1 MMYDTVKERRAY
13 YASVGSV
20 TRDIIMST
28 YRIGPIRPPSEAQSL
43 LLQITQ
49 GCTWNKCK
57 FCNLYRG
64 TQFKTFSADSIKR
77 DIDTMAEYAEKVMSH
92 RIGGAWDFEG
102 LNADLSRLPEDE
114 ANCYYSVANW
124 LLNGGETVFL
134 QDGNSLVLRDG
145 RLSEVLKYLRETFPS
160 IKRVTSYGRAENLA
174 KITAE
179 EYAELKEAG
188 LDRIHSGFETGS
200 DAVLQL
206 VNKGVT
212 AAEEII
218 AGQNIKAGG
227 LELSVY
233 FMPGL
238 GGKRLSEDNAKGMAN
253 VVSQVNPDFVRIR
266 TAAVKP
272 ETDLYEDFLS
282 GNLVLCSED
291 EKVLELRTLIEETK
305 GVTTRLVSDHMI
317 NLLQDLEGSLDYEKP
332 EMLAHIDKYLALP
345 EVEKKRFQLA
355 RRLRYVNWL
364 SDMPK
369 LQAGTISQFDEVIK
383 SIPDQADWDIKMN
396 EIIGRYI

>member
-1 MMYDTVKERRAY
+1 MN
-13 YASVGSV
+13 
-20 TRDIIMST
+20 T

-64 TQFKTFSADSIKR
+64 TQFKAFSADSIKQ
-77 DIDTMAEYAEKVMSH
+77 DIDTMAEYAEMVNRH
-92 RIGGAWDFEG
+92 RKDSRWDIQG
-102 LNADLSRLPEDE
+102 LNEELGTLEPEE
-114 ANCYYSVANW
+114 QNCYYSVANW
-124 LLNGGETVFL
+124 LIGGGETVFL

-145 RLSEVLKYLRETFPS
+145 RLSEVLRYLKQTFPRV
-160 IKRVTSYGRAENLA
+160 KRITSYGRAENLA

-212 AAEEII
+212 AREEII

-238 GGKRLSEDNAKGMAN
+238 GGKRLSEDNALGMAN

-266 TAAVKP
+266 TAAVKAQ
-272 ETDLYEDFLS
+272 TDLYEDYLS
-282 GNLVLCSED
+282 GNLVLCSEE
-291 EKVLELRTLIEETK
+291 EKLQELRTLITETK
-305 GVTTRLVSDHMI
+305 GVTTRLISDHMI
-317 NLLQDLEGSLDYEKP
+317 NLLQDLEGSLKDDKDF
-332 EMLAHIDKYLALP
+332 LIRKIDSFLALP
-345 EVEKKRFQLA
+345 EYDRKEFQLA
-355 RRLRYVNWL
+355 RRLRYVNYL
-364 SDMPK
+364 RDMPH
-369 LQAGTISQFDEVIK
+369 LQSSAKERFAQIISTIT
-383 SIPDQADWDIKMN
+383 DQSDWDRKMN
-396 EIIGRYI
+396 EIISNYI

>member
-1 MMYDTVKERRAY
+1 MN
-13 YASVGSV
+13 
-20 TRDIIMST
+20 T
-28 YRIGPIRPPSEAQSL
+28 YRIGPIRPPSESQSL

-64 TQFKTFSADSIKR
+64 TQFRAFSADSIKK
-77 DIDTMAEYAEKVMSH
+77 DIDTMAAYAEMVNCH
-92 RIGGAWDFEG
+92 RKDGRWDIQS
-102 LNADLSRLPEDE
+102 LNEEMGMLEPEE
-114 ANCYYSVANW
+114 QNCYYSVANW
-124 LLNGGETVFL
+124 LIGGGETVFL

-145 RLSEVLKYLRETFPS
+145 RLSEVLRYLKQTFPH
-160 IKRVTSYGRAENLA
+160 IKRITSYGRAENLA
-174 KITAE
+174 KITGE

-212 AAEEII
+212 AREEII

-253 VVSQVNPDFVRIR
+253 VVSQVNPDFIRIR
-266 TAAVKP
+266 TAAIKQQT
-272 ETDLYEDFLS
+272 ELYEDYLS
-282 GNLVLCSED
+282 GNLVLCSEE
-291 EKVLELRTLIEETK
+291 EKLMELRTLITETK
-305 GVTTRLVSDHMI
+305 NVATRLISDHMI
-317 NLLQDLEGSLDYEKP
+317 NLLQDLEGSL
-332 EMLAHIDKYLALP
+332 AHDKYMMMKKIDDYLALP
-345 EVEKKRFQLA
+345 EKERKEFQLA
-355 RRLRYVNWL
+355 RRLRYVNYL
-364 SDMPK
+364 SDMPH
-369 LQAGTISQFDEVIK
+369 LQKNVKDRFGQIISGIT
-383 SIPDQADWDIKMN
+383 DQTEWDYKMN
-396 EIIGRYI
+396 EIISNYI